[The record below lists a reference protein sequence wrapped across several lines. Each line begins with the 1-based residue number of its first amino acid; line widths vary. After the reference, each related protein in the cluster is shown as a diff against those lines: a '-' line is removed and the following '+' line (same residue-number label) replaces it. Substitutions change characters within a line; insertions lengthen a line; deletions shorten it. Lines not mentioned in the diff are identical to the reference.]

1 MGRGRAPRSVVV
13 TAVVAAVVALSA
25 LVTVRLLREDGASAQ
40 APVGGAGSTAVTAG
54 ADCGEGP
61 CQVVARATVDGKPV
75 ELLADSQGGN
85 GRFQA
90 GANAIE
96 VTVTALGGRLDA
108 NSLSCVSGAVSA
120 CLVHARQEGA
130 SIAQLLVDRAGTW
143 RSVDKPYYS
152 SGGVVRLDDVTGDTA
167 PEVVVVQTSPV
178 LARVFALDGSA
189 LGCTRRYTSVSQLRG
204 WPEVQL
210 NPGDLRACG

>member
-13 TAVVAAVVALSA
+13 TAILAAVVALSA
-25 LVTVRLLREDGASAQ
+25 LVAVRLLRDDGTSAQ
-40 APVGGAGSTAVTAG
+40 TSVHDAGSSSVTSG
-54 ADCGEGP
+54 VDCGEGP
-61 CQVVARATVDGKPV
+61 CQAVARATVGGDPV
-75 ELLADSQGGN
+75 ELLADSAGGN

-90 GANAIE
+90 GASVLE
-96 VTVTALGGRLDA
+96 VTVTALGGRLDV
-108 NSLSCVSGAVSA
+108 NSLSCASGAVSA
-120 CLVHARQEGA
+120 CLVQARQESA
-130 SIAQLLVDRAGTW
+130 TIAQLVVNRAGTW

-152 SGGVVRLDDVTGDTA
+152 SAGVIRLDDVSGDTA
-167 PEVVVVQTSPV
+167 PEVVVVQTAPV

-210 NPGDLRACG
+210 NAGDLRACA

>member
-13 TAVVAAVVALSA
+13 TAIVAAVVTLSA
-25 LVTVRLLREDGASAQ
+25 LVTVRLLREDGTSAQ
-40 APVGGAGSTAVTAG
+40 APAGGDGASAVTAG
-54 ADCGEGP
+54 VDCGDGP
-61 CQVVARATVDGKPV
+61 CQVVSRATVDGRPA
-75 ELLADSQGGN
+75 ELLADSHGGN
-85 GRFQA
+85 ERFQA
-90 GANAIE
+90 GASVTE
-96 VTVTALGGRLDA
+96 LTVTALGGRLDA

-120 CLVHARQEGA
+120 CLVHARQDGA
-130 SIAQLLVDRAGTW
+130 TIAQLLVDRDGTW

-152 SGGVVRLDDVTGDTA
+152 SAGVVRLDDVSGDTA

-210 NPGDLRACG
+210 NSGDLRACT

>member
-25 LVTVRLLREDGASAQ
+25 LVTVRLLREDGTSAQ
-40 APVGGAGSTAVTAG
+40 APAGAGSNAVTAG

-61 CQVVARATVDGKPV
+61 CQLVARASVDGKPV
-75 ELLADSQGGN
+75 ELLADAQGGN

-90 GANAIE
+90 GANVLE
-96 VTVTALGGRLDA
+96 LTVTELGGRLDA

-130 SIAQLLVDRAGTW
+130 AIAQLLVGRAGTW

-167 PEVVVVQTSPV
+167 PEVVVVQSSPV

-210 NPGDLRACG
+210 NSSDLRACS